1 MRWRDRED
9 ARLLEL
15 ALRLGVSTDMRQA
28 LESAD
33 ELLARPLSAD
43 YAALGV
49 TAPGQPTEIE
59 WHVARLP
66 EAYFQAYPKM
76 MKYDFVRPAA
86 LRCPNVV
93 LADQDMVS
101 HSELRRSRLYSFA
114 CELGVRLEHVMA
126 VVLAPRAPWYGGISL
141 YRDGRTPFSNR
152 DKRELQR
159 AVPLLT
165 GAIHRYRMFQQAE
178 ARGDVLEAMARLR
191 GVEVLLV
198 DDRGRELWRSAG
210 LEALLDQHFAS
221 TDAWERGLPARLAS
235 LLSRLLREEPPRLL
249 EKESLGCLTVT
260 FVQLAPSRFWA
271 AVFEE
276 ILPPRWRAV
285 LSKRETEVVTRV
297 LQGWDNKLI
306 SEDLGCTEG
315 TVKKHLQVVF
325 LKLAVPSRAK
335 LIALA
340 RDSLGSLTPLCGR
353 SSREGR
359 KV

>member
-1 MRWRDRED
+1 VRQRDRED

-15 ALRLGVSTDMRQA
+15 ALRLGASTDLRQA
-28 LESAD
+28 LESVD
-33 ELLARPLSAD
+33 EWLARSLPAD
-43 YAALGV
+43 CAALGV

-59 WHVARLP
+59 WQVARLP
-66 EAYFQAYPKM
+66 EAYFQAYPEM
-76 MKYDFVRPAA
+76 MKYDFVRPAL

-101 HSELRRSRLYSFA
+101 HSELRRSRLYAFA

-126 VVLAPRAPWYGGISL
+126 VMLAPRAPWYGGISL
-141 YRDGRTPFSNR
+141 YRDGRKPFSNW

-165 GAIHRYRMFQQAE
+165 GAVHRYRMLQQAE
-178 ARGDVLEAMARLR
+178 ARGDVLEALTRLR

-198 DDRGRELWRSAG
+198 NDRGRELWRSPG
-210 LEALLDQHFAS
+210 LEALLQQHFAA
-221 TDAWERGLPARLAS
+221 TDAWERDLPARLTS
-235 LLSRLLREEPPRLL
+235 LLSRLRREEPPRLF

-260 FVQLAPSRFWA
+260 FVQLAPSGFWA

-276 ILPPRWRAV
+276 ILPPRWRTV
-285 LSKRETEVVTRV
+285 LSRREVEVVTRV

-325 LKLAVPSRAK
+325 LKLAAPSRAK

-340 RDSLGSLTPLCGR
+340 RDSLACPTSGR
-353 SSREGR
+353 SLH
-359 KV
+359 